1 MLIQAEFSVSVELAA
16 SDFSFL
22 PLGTFSFPNI
32 PVLSSLLY
40 ASLWSKATAQV
51 RELINQ
57 KQKQVEEMQSR
68 RPLLPTSNAI
78 LTKISK
84 KKKVINKSVTPPQQ
98 SSIRSLKI
106 VQEALASREH
116 PCLILF
122 IYSKSPFMPNTAG
135 NRFSLSFFFGCC
147 FSFCF
152 LARVWSFLVFSLL
165 QLETIICIKS
175 ACFQT

>member
-1 MLIQAEFSVSVELAA
+1 MLIRAEFSVSVELAA
-16 SDFSFL
+16 SDSSFL

-57 KQKQVEEMQSR
+57 KEKQVEEMQSR
-68 RPLLPTSNAI
+68 RPLLPISNAFWQ
-78 LTKISK
+78 KISM

-135 NRFSLSFFFGCC
+135 NRFSFSFSFF
-147 FSFCF
+147 
-152 LARVWSFLVFSLL
+152 WLL
-165 QLETIICIKS
+165 
-175 ACFQT
+175 FFFFFF